1 MGAWLEAY
9 EKLDDARKVNVQR
22 WIHLNKFI
30 AKTLKI
36 DEEAWFEDWIG
47 EAMQNPLDYSF
58 MADAIPG
65 LTGQGLASDDAMQ
78 AGESFQRS
86 FDPAGLA
93 PKVPLSAENN
103 LGRFSKD
110 FQTQVQSMLEQ
121 GDPERFPLSPSDVAI
136 LQKLFPS
143 QKALAKLKR
152 QDFRRLELRR
162 DHAEEDIVAAISAE
176 SELLRVNVLEFAGV
190 MGRKVV

>member
-9 EKLDDARKVNVQR
+9 ERLDDARKQNVQR

-36 DEEAWFEDWIG
+36 DEEAWFEDWVG

-58 MADAIPG
+58 MAEAIPG
-65 LTGQGLASDDAMQ
+65 LAEHGLAADDAMA

-93 PKVPLSAENN
+93 PKIPLSAEYN

-110 FQTQVQSMLEQ
+110 FQAQVQSLLER
-121 GDPERFPLSPSDVAI
+121 GEPERFPLQPSDVAL

-152 QDFRRLELRR
+152 PDFKSVVLAR
-162 DHAEEDIVAAISAE
+162 DHAEEDIVATAGQGAE
-176 SELLRVNVLEFAGV
+176 ILRVNVLEFAGV
-190 MGRKVV
+190 MGRKLV

>member
-9 EKLDDARKVNVQR
+9 EKLDDSRKINVQR

-30 AKTLKI
+30 AKTLRIK
-36 DEEAWFEDWIG
+36 EEEWFEGWVG

-58 MADAIPG
+58 MAEAIPG
-65 LTGQGLASDDAMQ
+65 LTEHALASDDAMD

-110 FQTQVQSMLEQ
+110 FQEKVQSMLEA
-121 GDPERFPLSPSDVAI
+121 GEPEQLALAPADVAL
-136 LQKLFPS
+136 LQKIFPS

-152 QDFRRLELRR
+152 PDFRSVVLRR
-162 DHAEEDIVAAISAE
+162 DHAEEDIVASVTGGAE
-176 SELLRVNVLEFAGV
+176 IMRLNVLEFAGV
-190 MGRKVV
+190 MGRKVT

>member
-30 AKTLKI
+30 AKTLQI
-36 DEEAWFEDWIG
+36 EPEAWFEDWVG
-47 EAMQNPLDYSF
+47 EAMQNPFDYSF
-58 MADAIPG
+58 MAEAIPG
-65 LTGQGLASDDAMQ
+65 LVEHGLGTDDAME
-78 AGESFQRS
+78 AGESFQRT
-86 FDPAGLA
+86 FDPASIA

-110 FQTQVQSMLEQ
+110 FQEQVASMLER
-121 GDPERFPLSPSDVAI
+121 GDPDQIALAPSDVAMM
-136 LQKLFPS
+136 QKLFPS

-152 QDFRRLELRR
+152 PDFRRVELRR
-162 DHAEEDIVAAISAE
+162 DHAEEDMVAALGDDT
-176 SELLRVNVLEFAGV
+176 ELLRVHVLEFAGV

>member
-9 EKLDDARKVNVQR
+9 EKLDDARKQNVQR

-36 DEEAWFEDWIG
+36 DEEAWFEDWVG
-47 EAMQNPLDYSF
+47 EAMHNPLDYSF

-65 LTGQGLASDDAMQ
+65 LAEHGLASDDAMA

-86 FDPAGLA
+86 FDPAGLV
-93 PKVPLSAENN
+93 PKVALSAENN

-110 FQTQVQSMLEQ
+110 FQEGVQGLLER
-121 GDPERFPLSPSDVAI
+121 GEPESFALQPSDVAL

-152 QDFRRLELRR
+152 PDFKSVALRL
-162 DHAEEDIVAAISAE
+162 DHAEEDIVATAGGSAE
-176 SELLRVNVLEFAGV
+176 ILRVNVLEFAGV
-190 MGRKVV
+190 MGRKLV